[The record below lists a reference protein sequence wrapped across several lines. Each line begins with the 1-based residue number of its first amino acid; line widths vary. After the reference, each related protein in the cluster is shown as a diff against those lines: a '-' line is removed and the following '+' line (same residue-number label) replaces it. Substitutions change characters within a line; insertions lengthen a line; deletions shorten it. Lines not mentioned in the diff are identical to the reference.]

1 MPRRIGTGRVPA
13 RAVAKSEN
21 NKAREPCGSRAKLGS
36 GRSPRALSRCTPLG
50 ALAFAGRV
58 LPDATLRGMRMSRSH
73 GGTVPTVS
81 GWNLS
86 SEASSPGSDASC
98 RKRHAGRGADTPAIS
113 VSRVGTVAT
122 GSAPAFGRTLAPRYG
137 SDLLP
142 LRLHSLLQW
151 GDAFFGP
158 PQSRRFAGFARLAL
172 SPQPSLPCAPC
183 SCERAGPSGGVVP
196 PGNAT
201 AFWSCAVATKTLWV
215 TASAHRSKLP
225 VGVTRLAGGFSSPL
239 TAQLLVRVN

>member
-1 MPRRIGTGRVPA
+1 MDRQIRNSPA
-13 RAVAKSEN
+13 CDLTFLEN

-58 LPDATLRGMRMSRSH
+58 LPDATLRGMRMYRSH

-86 SEASSPGSDASC
+86 SEASSPGSDTSC

-122 GSAPAFGRTLAPRYG
+122 GTAPASGRTLAPRYG

-142 LRLHSLLQW
+142 LRLHLPLQW

-172 SPQPSLPCAPC
+172 SPQSRLPL
-183 SCERAGPSGGVVP
+183 RARLVRASGPFGGVVP